1 MTTVHHSNA
10 WLNGGRVGW
19 IDLLIRPRF
28 PFARAPAWNGFL
40 LEALVCLSMGAVAYH
55 YLAHSE
61 NLARGAWDAD
71 ALRIAATVP
80 SFLLLMRPQNAVQKL
95 LAGRFPTRITL
106 CLFLFAICEA
116 AVLWTAF
123 YGFPIL
129 LARSLAYGQ
138 ALSASDY
145 VNDGGFVF
153 VLFVAWVATFLG
165 ARRDLRAL
173 TVRNTCQTDTSN
185 LPPV

>member
-55 YLAHSE
+55 YLAHPE

-95 LAGRFPTRITL
+95 LAGRFPARTTL

-116 AVLWTAF
+116 VVLWTAF

-129 LARSLAYGQ
+129 LARSLAY
-138 ALSASDY
+138 
-145 VNDGGFVF
+145 
-153 VLFVAWVATFLG
+153 
-165 ARRDLRAL
+165 
-173 TVRNTCQTDTSN
+173 
-185 LPPV
+185 